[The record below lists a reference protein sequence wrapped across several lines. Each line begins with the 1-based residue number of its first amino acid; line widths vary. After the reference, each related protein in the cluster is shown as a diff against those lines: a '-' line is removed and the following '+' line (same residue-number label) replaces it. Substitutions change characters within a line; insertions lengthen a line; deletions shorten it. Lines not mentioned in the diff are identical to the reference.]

1 MEMFN
6 AYIVPVVLIIC
17 LCIGYIIKHLVPTDR
32 VNKFI
37 PLIVGVLG
45 VFISVWNSEW
55 TVTPEILVIGL
66 VSGLAS
72 TGLHQ
77 ALKQFIDKGID
88 KEK

>member
-17 LCIGYIIKHLVPTDR
+17 LCVGYIIKHLIPTDR

-45 VFISVWNSEW
+45 VFISVWNSGW

>member
-17 LCIGYIIKHLVPTDR
+17 LCVGYMIKHLIPTDR

-37 PLIVGVLG
+37 PITVGVLG
-45 VFISVWNSEW
+45 ILISVWNAGWSL
-55 TVTPEILVIGL
+55 TPETIVVGL

-72 TGLHQ
+72 TGAHE
-77 ALKQFIDKGID
+77 AFKQFIDNNKNN
-88 KEK
+88 EK